1 MPGLL
6 PNENAWVDAFAG
18 YQPPQRGLLPQVPD
32 WLRGASYTPLRAL
45 GTVTDLGLMLTN
57 ALGLTDPQR
66 QYMGSSDW
74 MIDKAADAGLL
85 GRRTGSGSEL
95 AGDILGQIAM
105 PGVSPA
111 EMGAYA
117 KAVPYMLGIF
127 GGMGAK
133 TADTDKLAQAFALEQ
148 AGKGREEIRQATG
161 WFRAPWD
168 QKWRFEID
176 DRPAHLLPGPQ
187 ADIKEGVKYL
197 GKETVTDA
205 DIRAMRGLRDNWL
218 FPEFMEHPQAVA
230 AYPKLGTTRVELDA
244 SMGAKGSFDST
255 GRIAFAPT
263 DDLQE
268 LRSTML
274 HEPQHLIQR
283 IEGFASGGNPE
294 MFIPPAHQI
303 AAARKTNDTAL
314 IGAKLYDYLRERGI
328 KEIAPGPDWEKTP
341 AYLALKN
348 FARKENISADDAID
362 GMLHVYQK
370 TGYSKT
376 IPDEDTLSQIYAEAN
391 KTYQDLLMQMVD
403 PHTSYMKL
411 AGEAESRLV
420 QQRRNLTA
428 TQRGLLDPIEQ
439 MDTMLK
445 QEGIAG
451 GLDDLIVRYG
461 DDVAASAPIPDE
473 LPFGLPERIQAF
485 RTARSNAALPVEQG
499 GLGLGPA
506 NTAAERAG
514 AMQYDTPAFHATTA
528 DVDAF
533 DISRASTTAK
543 YGPAVYMGRDP
554 QRMDVITNAVAKRDG
569 GNINVMPLLVNKGN
583 TYDAVTGEY
592 PLSMFMRDPAENPL
606 RALGV
611 DTVEEANALASYD
624 PSRIRSRFAAF
635 DPARRNEADLLASWL
650 LPLAAGGGLFG
661 LGYLGQ
667 GEQPIY

>member
-6 PNENAWVDAFAG
+6 PDENTWVNAFAG
-18 YQPPQRGLLPQVPD
+18 YQPPQGLLPQVPD

-57 ALGLTDPQR
+57 ALGLTDPSR

-74 MIDKAADAGLL
+74 MIDRAADAGLL

-105 PGVSPA
+105 PGVSAA

-133 TADTDKLAQAFALEQ
+133 TADTDALARAFAMEE
-148 AGKGREEIRQATG
+148 AGQNREAIRQATG

-168 QKWRFEID
+168 KKWRFEID
-176 DRPAHLLPGPQ
+176 DSAARYRGPIVAQ
-187 ADIKEGVKYL
+187 Q
-197 GKETVTDA
+197 
-205 DIRAMRGLRDNWL
+205 IRD
-218 FPEFMEHPQAVA
+218 Q
-230 AYPKLGTTRVELDA
+230 
-244 SMGAKGSFDST
+244 GAKGAADPYLMGFQGQSVEMLPHPSLYDAYPELSGMPFQEARKLVNEGYGGEYSDALDQITLAMTKGNKDT
-255 GRIAFAPT
+255 GKS
-263 DDLQE
+263 LG
-268 LRSTML
+268 L
-274 HEPQHLIQR
+274 HEMQHAVQKR
-283 IEGFASGGNPE
+283 ENFARGGSPE
-294 MFIPPAHQI
+294 MFAIQPSQI
-303 AAARKTNDTAL
+303 SAARQIKDSASLGADLVEYLSFKGITDFPLAENWPGWRAENAL
-314 IGAKLYDYLRERGI
+314 KEFAEWQKLDPRVVDGALYDLVSRTGEINKLPAYEDAAKLAQEAQKKYDELLLQSLFSPE
-328 KEIAPGPDWEKTP
+328 
-341 AYLALKN
+341 
-348 FARKENISADDAID
+348 EN
-362 GMLHVYQK
+362 YRC
-370 TGYSKT
+370 
-376 IPDEDTLSQIYAEAN
+376 
-391 KTYQDLLMQMVD
+391 
-403 PHTSYMKL
+403 L
-411 AGEAESRLV
+411 AGEAEARLV

-428 TQRGLLDPIEQ
+428 EQRGLLNPIEQ
-439 MDTMLK
+439 MDTN
-445 QEGIAG
+445 
-451 GLDDLIVRYG
+451 
-461 DDVAASAPIPDE
+461 DVAASAPITDE

-485 RTARSNAALPVEQG
+485 RTARANAALPVEQG

-514 AMQYDTPAFHATTA
+514 AMHYDAPAFHVTAA
-528 DVDAF
+528 DVPAF
-533 DISRASTTAK
+533 DISKASLTAK

-554 QRMDVITNAVAKRDG
+554 QRMDMITNAVAKRDG

-592 PLSMFMRDPAENPL
+592 PLSMFMRAPAENPL

-635 DPARRNEADLLASWL
+635 DPMRRNEADLLASWL
-650 LPLAAGGGLFG
+650 LPLIGGAGLLGG

-667 GEQPIY
+667 GDQPIY